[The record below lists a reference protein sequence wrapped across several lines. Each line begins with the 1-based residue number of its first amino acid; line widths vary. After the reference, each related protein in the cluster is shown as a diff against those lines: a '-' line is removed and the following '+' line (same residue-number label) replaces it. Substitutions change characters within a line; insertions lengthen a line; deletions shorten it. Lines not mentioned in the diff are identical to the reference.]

1 MTPLILRPEPQA
13 SELARQLASAGHQPV
28 VTPLLTI
35 LPGREL
41 PELYA
46 RLQAREL
53 IIAVSAQA
61 VEQASHTLAR
71 SELSWPQR
79 TYLAVGSATAES
91 WREDGVSAH
100 YPEDARS
107 EGLLAHPE
115 LQHVAGKAILILRG
129 DGGREL
135 LAEALRARGA
145 RVNYCECYRRCW
157 PELDGARLCARWH
170 TARIDSVII
179 TSGELLR
186 RLLELVPESE
196 RPWLQH
202 LLFIVPSP
210 RVATLVV
217 EAGLPAPRLAAGAT
231 HAALL
236 AALGER
242 NSA

>member
-1 MTPLILRPEPQA
+1 MMVLFRVD
-13 SELARQLASAGHQPV
+13 ASAVMGIGHV
-28 VTPLLTI
+28 MRCL
-35 LPGREL
+35 
-41 PELYA
+41 
-46 RLQAREL
+46 
-53 IIAVSAQA
+53 
-61 VEQASHTLAR
+61 TLA
-71 SELSWPQR
+71 
-79 TYLAVGSATAES
+79 
-91 WREDGVSAH
+91 
-100 YPEDARS
+100 
-107 EGLLAHPE
+107 
-115 LQHVAGKAILILRG
+115 K
-129 DGGREL
+129 
-135 LAEALRARGA
+135 ALRARGA
-145 RVNYCECYRRCW
+145 QVSYCECYRRCW

>member
-13 SELARQLASAGHQPV
+13 SELAQLLTNAGHSPV
-28 VTPLLTI
+28 VSPLLTL

-41 PELYA
+41 TELTQ
-46 RLQAREL
+46 RLQQSDL
-53 IIAVSAQA
+53 VIAVSAQA
-61 VEQASHTLAR
+61 VEQANSHLR
-71 SELSWPQR
+71 QIGLDWPER
-79 TYLAVGSATAES
+79 TYLAVGSTTAES
-91 WREDGVSAH
+91 WREGGVSAH

-107 EGLLAHPE
+107 EGLLAHPK
-115 LQHVAGKAILILRG
+115 LQNVAGKSILILRG

-135 LAEALRARGA
+135 LAETLRVRGA
-145 RVNYCECYRRCW
+145 HVSYCECYRRCW
-157 PELDGARLCARWH
+157 PELDSLQLCAKWH
-170 TARIDSVII
+170 TAKIDSVII

-186 RLLELVPESE
+186 RLLELVPEGE

-202 LLFIVPSP
+202 LLFIVPSV
-210 RVATLVV
+210 RVASLVV
-217 EAGLPAPRLAAGAT
+217 EAGLPAPQLAAGAT